1 MIQFV
6 VALLI
11 MEGCVMHRLYLPKVQ
26 LLEDIII
33 IDVLYRII
41 RNPEAPFDKKY
52 RFGRDGIV
60 ILVER
65 NTIN

>member
-11 MEGCVMHRLYLPKVQ
+11 MEGSMMHRLYLPKVQ
-26 LLEDIII
+26 LIEHLII
-33 IDVLYRII
+33 IDDIYRII

-52 RFGRDGIV
+52 RIVINGIV